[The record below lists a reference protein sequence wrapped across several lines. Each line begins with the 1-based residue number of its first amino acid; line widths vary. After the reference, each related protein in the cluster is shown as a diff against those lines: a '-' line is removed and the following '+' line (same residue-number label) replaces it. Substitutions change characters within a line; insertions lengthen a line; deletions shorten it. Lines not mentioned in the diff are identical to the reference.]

1 MSVYGAWKNAV
12 ITFATNAT
20 TSAAVDLGR
29 DYDYVQI
36 YIPTIDSAN
45 VSFTVS
51 EIAGGTY
58 YTLGS
63 GNAIVTAGT
72 GGFVTT
78 VNLGGYQFIKVI
90 TSADQTEN
98 RTFRVRGSR
107 P

>member
-1 MSVYGAWKNAV
+1 MSVYGQWKNAT
-12 ITFATNAT
+12 ITIATNNT

-29 DYDYVQI
+29 DYDYLQV

-45 VSFTVS
+45 ISFTVA
-51 EIAGGTY
+51 ELTGGTY

-63 GNAIVTAGT
+63 GNAVVTAGT
-72 GGFVTT
+72 GGFITT
-78 VNLGGYQFIKVI
+78 VNLGGYQFIKVV
-90 TSADQTEN
+90 TSAVQTAN